1 LNVPSRP
8 LFIQA
13 LDTAVGILRLRKG
26 PEDMPAAPALLW
38 LMLLGG
44 VLLRA
49 AAHAMPAP
57 ESTGNPAVL
66 MALELGITLGG
77 VMFALR
83 AAGYPERFTQTATS
97 ILAVQLVMA
106 PALLATRWLLLTY
119 YETSGMGGLAQ
130 LLYVIVAVWLLVAT
144 VRILRSATGWPLF
157 GCVVLALGIEMIT
170 VIAALALYPPPPETA
185 ASPL

>member
-1 LNVPSRP
+1 M
-8 LFIQA
+8 
-13 LDTAVGILRLRKG
+13 GILRLRKG

-97 ILAVQLVMA
+97 ILACQLVMA
-106 PALLATRWLLLTY
+106 PALLAARWLLLTN
-119 YETSGMGGLAQ
+119 YETPGAMAGLSQ

-170 VIAALALYPPPPETA
+170 VIAALALYPPAPDTA